1 LEVDEIMNA
10 NSSALVLS
18 VSGMS
23 CGSCVRHVREALLG
37 VDGVREVDVNLEQGR
52 ATIEYDAART
62 EVEAMVAAVGKAGYA
77 ASAKEAPNPV
87 APPAPRR
94 DHGGS

>member
-1 LEVDEIMNA
+1 MNA

-87 APPAPRR
+87 APPVPRR